1 MSYFQ
6 LLLVY
11 VKYFLHILSCRRILL
26 GMNHPYIRRRK
37 SSKGVTQNRNFFSP
51 HTNHAAQA
59 TAVTQHKKKSEETAM
74 LNEKPYKSDYNDGN
88 IPEIDLPRESN
99 ATDVIP
105 DEVPRKDGPGG
116 EG

>member
-37 SSKGVTQNRNFFSP
+37 SSKGVTQNRKFFSP

-59 TAVTQHKKKSEETAM
+59 TAVTQHK
-74 LNEKPYKSDYNDGN
+74 NEKPYKSDYDDGN